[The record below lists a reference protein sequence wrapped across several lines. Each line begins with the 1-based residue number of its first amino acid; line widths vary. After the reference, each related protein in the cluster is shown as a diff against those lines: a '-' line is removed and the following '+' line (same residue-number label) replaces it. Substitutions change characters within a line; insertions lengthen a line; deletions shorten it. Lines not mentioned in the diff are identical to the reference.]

1 MEKYYE
7 KTIKSSYKIN
17 IIDKDI
23 KLLSID
29 ETQNLKLTENGYEI
43 NKI

>member
-7 KTIKSSYKIN
+7 TIKSSYKIN
-17 IIDKDI
+17 ILDKHI

-29 ETQNLKLTENGYEI
+29 ETQNLKLTEKHR
-43 NKI
+43 NK